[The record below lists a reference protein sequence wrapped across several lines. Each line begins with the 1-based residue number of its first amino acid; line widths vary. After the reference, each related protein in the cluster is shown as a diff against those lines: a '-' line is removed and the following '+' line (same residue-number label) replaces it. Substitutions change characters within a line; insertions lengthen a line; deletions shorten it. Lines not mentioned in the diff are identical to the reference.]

1 MSPVLFCTII
11 ALGVINLIS
20 LAIMLVSPIDT
31 TEEGF
36 IDTLI
41 YRRIFNRL
49 KNTNTLGKTL
59 LCIIVTPFTIVAQLI
74 IFAFFILVAIG
85 YYAVF
90 GLAYI
95 FAIDKTEVKYKFL
108 SREFIDWLDERNKRR
123 EAKKNTQNKKE
134 NKK

>member
-1 MSPVLFCTII
+1 MPSTLFYVII
-11 ALGVINLIS
+11 ALGVTNLIS
-20 LAIMLVSPIDT
+20 LVIMLVSPIDT

-49 KNTNTLGKTL
+49 KNTNMLGKTL

-74 IFAFFILVAIG
+74 IFVFFILVAIG

-90 GLAYI
+90 GLAYV
-95 FAIDKTEVKYKFL
+95 FAIDKNKVKYEFL
-108 SREFIDWLDERNKRR
+108 SSEFIDWLNERNKRR
-123 EAKKNTQNKKE
+123 EAKKNTKKE

>member
-1 MSPVLFCTII
+1 MSSTLFYVII

-20 LAIMLVSPIDT
+20 LVFMLVSPIDT

-49 KNTNTLGKTL
+49 KNTNALGKTL
-59 LCIIVTPFTIVAQLI
+59 LCIIITPFTIVAQLI
-74 IFAFFILVAIG
+74 ILVFFILVAIG

-90 GLAYI
+90 GLAYV
-95 FAIDKTEVKYKFL
+95 FAIDKNKVKYEFL
-108 SREFIDWLDERNKRR
+108 SSEFIDWLNERNKRR
-123 EAKKNTQNKKE
+123 EANKNTKKE

>member
-20 LAIMLVSPIDT
+20 LVIMLVSPIDT
-31 TEEGF
+31 TEEEL

-74 IFAFFILVAIG
+74 ILVFFMLVAIG

-90 GLAYI
+90 GLAYV
-95 FAIDKTEVKYKFL
+95 FAIDKREVKYQFL
-108 SREFIDWLDERNKRR
+108 STDFIDWLDERNKRR
-123 EAKKNTQNKKE
+123 ETKKE
-134 NKK
+134 NKE